1 MFEKIYAIK
10 WSGSRCRLSSAQN
23 SARMNLEYS
32 AFYMDAREVDSANA
46 RAAKTAQLRIIT
58 GFVTKIRGTGI
69 FRLRST

>member
-1 MFEKIYAIK
+1 
-10 WSGSRCRLSSAQN
+10 
-23 SARMNLEYS
+23 MNLEYS